1 MNQIDLEQEFKI
13 ALYSKKI
20 NYFNKSQAKRYLIKI
35 LTKMMIKD
43 NTIKY
48 FIKKSIN

>member
-1 MNQIDLEQEFKI
+1 MNQVNLEQEFRI

-20 NYFNKSQAKRYLIKI
+20 NYFNKNQAKRYLIKI
-35 LTKMMIKD
+35 LKKMIVKD

-48 FIKKSIN
+48 LIKKSMN